1 MVKMSVS
8 FLRSVVIIQ
17 MMLCTVPAPAAA
29 DDLPI
34 LLKPGRVFTAGDSA
48 VREGWAVLVTEGR
61 IAAVGPAGEIVAPP
75 GTQVVE
81 LPGTTLLP
89 GLVDLHVHLFLHPY
103 NEASWDD
110 QVLKE
115 PVEYRTI
122 AAVEY
127 AAATLAAG
135 FTTVRDLGTE
145 GAGYADVSL
154 KRALDEGRI
163 AGPRLE
169 IATLAIVAAGCYG
182 PGPRGWRPDLDLRKG
197 AQEVSGEAEIVRA
210 VREQAARGAD
220 WIKVYA
226 DYRCGPGGKAVP
238 AFSQRELDLLVAT
251 AHDLGR
257 KVAAHA
263 VTPEGMRR
271 AVSAGVQTIEHGF
284 EGNDEV
290 FRLMAERGVVYLPT
304 LAAQAAYAEYFDG
317 YKPGDEPTAGMRD
330 AKRAFRAALKAGVT
344 IGAGGDAGVFAHGAN
359 ALEIEWM
366 VRYGMRPEHALLAA
380 TATGARTLGREN
392 EIGRIRPGLIADLVA
407 VEGDPVTDIA
417 ALHNVSLVMQGGR
430 IVKTPHAAIPPK
442 IILDSGTSN

>member
-1 MVKMSVS
+1 MKSKIFGIALLAGVA
-8 FLRSVVIIQ
+8 LAG
-17 MMLCTVPAPAAA
+17 PALPATG
-29 DDLPI
+29 DGPPV
-34 LLKPGRVFTAGDSA
+34 LLKPDRVFTAEDTTA
-48 VREGWAVLVTEGR
+48 REGWAVLVEGGR
-61 IAAVGPAGEIVAPP
+61 IAAAGRTAAIDLPA

-89 GLVDLHVHLFLHPY
+89 GLIDLHVHLFLHPY
-103 NEASWDD
+103 NEALWDD

-115 PVEYRTI
+115 PPAYRTI
-122 AAVEY
+122 AAVEH

-169 IATLAIVAAGCYG
+169 ISTLAIVAAGCYG
-182 PGPRGWRPDLDLRKG
+182 PGPRGWRPDLDLPKG
-197 AQEVSGEAEIVRA
+197 AQEVSGAADIARA
-210 VREQAARGAD
+210 VRNQAARGAD

-238 AFSQRELDLLVAT
+238 TFSQNELDLLVAT

-257 KVAAHA
+257 QVAAHA

-271 AVSAGVQTIEHGF
+271 AVLAGVQTIEHGF

-304 LAAQAAYAEYFDG
+304 LAAQASYAEYFDG
-317 YKPGDEPTAGMRD
+317 YQPGESEPTAGMRD
-330 AKRAFRAALKAGVT
+330 AERAFRAALAAGVT
-344 IGAGGDAGVFAHGAN
+344 IGAGGDAGVFAHGTN
-359 ALEIEWM
+359 AREIEWM
-366 VRYGMRPEHALLAA
+366 VRYGMKPAHALLAA
-380 TATGARTLGREN
+380 TAINAAALGREN
-392 EIGRIRPGLIADLVA
+392 EIGRIQPGLIADLIAVA
-407 VEGDPVTDIA
+407 GNPTIEIA
-417 ALHNVSLVMQGGR
+417 ALNDVHLVMQGGR
-430 IVKTPHAAIPPK
+430 IVKTTPGV
-442 IILDSGTSN
+442 D